1 MLISAQQTWPV
12 FLRVE
17 ELFILVP
24 ILSNLKGN
32 LEMNLAAR
40 FSTSANIGELDLRQ
54 TRRSLVLGNMA
65 LLQVQ
70 ALLVSLLAGVVAF
83 ILGVASRTGIS
94 TLSPAALTGHDLS
107 AYGIE
112 RGGYFECLL
121 VLCASMIAASASSA
135 VVGAFMCSLVVMSRF
150 LKINPGKICRTNFSF
165 YLPRVDGYE

>member
-1 MLISAQQTWPV
+1 MIELSALPGSYFAGTNKKTWPV

-24 ILSNLKGN
+24 ILLNLKGN

-70 ALLVSLLAGVVAF
+70 ALLVSLLAGIVAF
-83 ILGVASRTGIS
+83 ILGLASRTGLTES
-94 TLSPAALTGHDLS
+94 TPATLSGHDIS

-135 VVGAFMCSLVVMSRF
+135 VVGAFMCALVVMSRF
-150 LKINPGKICRTNFSF
+150 LKINPGEFA
-165 YLPRVDGYE
+165 

>member
-1 MLISAQQTWPV
+1 M

-24 ILSNLKGN
+24 ILLNLKGN

-70 ALLVSLLAGVVAF
+70 ALLVSLLAGVIAF
-83 ILGVASRTGIS
+83 ALGMLSRHG
-94 TLSPAALTGHDLS
+94 LADSPAALTGHDIS
-107 AYGIE
+107 VYGVE
-112 RGGYFECLL
+112 RGGYFEALL
-121 VLCASMIAASASSA
+121 VLTASMTSASLSSA
-135 VVGAFMCSLVVMSRF
+135 VVGGFMCALVICSRF
-150 LKINPGKICRTNFSF
+150 LRINPGKYSLSDCYAFS
-165 YLPRVDGYE
+165 